1 MIQRVTQ
8 ATLIREL
15 QASIARVQRQL
26 LVAQDTVS
34 SQKRLHEASDD
45 PAAVARVNRLRGE
58 TRALTALSGNVAFGT
73 TVLGAED
80 ASLDLAEAVMTR
92 AREIATQQASG
103 LMSPEARQ
111 QAAEEVKELERSLLA
126 LGNTAVGGRY
136 VFGGLVSGAAPF
148 ANFDDPGFDP
158 TTAYTGPSD
167 PFVIR
172 SGTDQ
177 SLRLT
182 TAGNQV
188 FGQSLLALDNLRQ
201 TLEAGNAPVTSLD
214 EIENGAATLRAERA
228 SVGARLARVQ
238 RLGQEI
244 SNALDNVRKEL
255 GRLEDA
261 DLALAISD
269 LVQLQTALQATLAV
283 GSALQTS
290 ILDYVNP

>member
-15 QASIARVQRQL
+15 QASVARMQRQL
-26 LVAQDTVS
+26 VVAQETVS
-34 SQKRLHEASDD
+34 SQKRLLEASDD

-58 TRALTALSGNVAFGT
+58 TRALTALSDNVAFGT
-73 TVLGAED
+73 AVLGAED
-80 ASLDLAEAVMTR
+80 AGLEQAETIMTR

-103 LMSPEARQ
+103 LTSPVARQ
-111 QAAEEVKELERSLLA
+111 QAAEEVTELERSLLA

-136 VFGGLVSGAAPF
+136 VFGGLVSGAPPF
-148 ANFDDPGFDP
+148 ANFDDPGFAP
-158 TTAYTGPSD
+158 AIAYTGPGD

-188 FGQSLLALDNLRQ
+188 FGESLLAIDNLRQ
-201 TLEAGNAPVTSLD
+201 TLEAGTAPVASLD

-228 SVGARLARVQ
+228 SVGARLARAQ
-238 RLGQEI
+238 SRDQEI
-244 SNALDNVRKEL
+244 SRALNNVRKAL
-255 GRLEDA
+255 GGLEDA
-261 DLALAISD
+261 DLTIAISD
-269 LVQLQTALQATLAV
+269 LVQLQSALQATLAA